1 MGFRNLQEKLEKTFY
16 SQFFIFFQFFRSVTP
31 TYAAAVL
38 RLNNE
43 RWDGVPFILRAG
55 KATNERK
62 AEIRIQYR
70 DVPGD
75 IFQGRKNYYYLVT
88 LQKSY

>member
-1 MGFRNLQEKLEKTFY
+1 M
-16 SQFFIFFQFFRSVTP
+16 TP

-75 IFQGRKNYYYLVT
+75 IFQGRNFFFGNFGARHILLIFYH
-88 LQKSY
+88 

>member
-1 MGFRNLQEKLEKTFY
+1 M
-16 SQFFIFFQFFRSVTP
+16 QFFILFKFFRSVTP

-75 IFQGRKNYYYLVT
+75 IFQGRKKNLV
-88 LQKSY
+88 LDIFC

>member
-1 MGFRNLQEKLEKTFY
+1 M
-16 SQFFIFFQFFRSVTP
+16 TP

-62 AEIRIQYR
+62 AEVRIQYR

-75 IFQGRKNYYYLVT
+75 IFQGKKNDFLFSAYRY
-88 LQKSY
+88 

>member
-75 IFQGRKNYYYLVT
+75 IFQGRKNILV
-88 LQKSY
+88 LDIFC

>member
-1 MGFRNLQEKLEKTFY
+1 M
-16 SQFFIFFQFFRSVTP
+16 TP

-75 IFQGRKNYYYLVT
+75 IFQGKKTDYYLLFIT
-88 LQKSY
+88 KKGDITEFTPFPFLSCFDCKL

>member
-75 IFQGRKNYYYLVT
+75 IFQGRKNYH
-88 LQKSY
+88 